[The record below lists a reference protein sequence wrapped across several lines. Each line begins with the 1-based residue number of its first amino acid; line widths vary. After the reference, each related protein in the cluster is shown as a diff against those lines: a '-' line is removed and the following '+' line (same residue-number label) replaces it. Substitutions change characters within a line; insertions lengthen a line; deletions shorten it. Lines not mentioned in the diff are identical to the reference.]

1 MKYISKRLFMI
12 TLLEKKFIPDR
23 DNIHSP
29 KVRQKYGILC
39 GGAGIFFNLLLFAFK
54 FLAGLLSNSIAIT
67 ADAFNNLS
75 DAGSSIITLIGFK
88 MAGQKPDSDHPFGHG
103 RIEYISGFLVSIFI
117 LFMGFELVKT
127 SVNKIF
133 DPQPLDFSAS
143 VLIILILSILIKG
156 YMAYY
161 NRRIGKKLE
170 SVAMQATATDSLSDM
185 VSTSVVLITTLISHY
200 TPYSIDSYCGILV
213 GLLILYAGYN
223 AAKDTINPLMG
234 TAPDKDFVQLV
245 EDIVMSYDQ
254 VIGIHDIM
262 VHNYGPGRLIISLHA
277 EVSADGDLL
286 ALHDTIDLIEHRLHN
301 ELNCSAV
308 IHMDPVC
315 IHDEMTQKLKQLIT
329 DILAEIDPVLTMHD
343 FRIVSGPTHTNLI
356 FDVVT
361 PFRYRYSDKVLIKL
375 ISEKVQAYDSTYFTV
390 IDIDKNYT

>member
-1 MKYISKRLFMI
+1 MI